1 LSLTLRKLSR
11 GAIRQLVEAIE
22 RNPEAKPWEVEVE
35 NILLDGIGA
44 SHLYETGSALL
55 LADDQGQ
62 IVGAAL
68 HYTDD
73 RLPGAQYIATVL
85 VDHRYRRLGYGRAL
99 LQAVVTD
106 AIERSGRS
114 YAVWIVHPENSVML
128 RISGDLGEEL
138 GVDSVTGY
146 AQFVYP

>member
-1 LSLTLRKLSR
+1 MSLTLRKLSR

-22 RNPEAKPWEVEVE
+22 RNPEAEPWEIEVE

-55 LADDQGQ
+55 LADDEGQ

-68 HYTDD
+68 HYSDD
-73 RLPGAQYIATVL
+73 RLPGAQYLAIVL
-85 VDHRYRRLGYGRAL
+85 VDHRYRGLGYGRSL

-106 AIERSGRS
+106 AISRSGRS
-114 YAVWIVHPENSVML
+114 YAMWIVHRENAVML
-128 RISGDLGEEL
+128 RLSGDLGEAL

-146 AQFVYP
+146 VQFVYP

>member
-1 LSLTLRKLSR
+1 LSLTLRQLSR

-128 RISGDLGEEL
+128 RMSGDLGEEL

>member
-1 LSLTLRKLSR
+1 LSLTLRKLPR

-22 RNPEAKPWEVEVE
+22 RNPEAEPWEIEVE

-44 SHLYETGSALL
+44 SHLYTTASALL
-55 LADDQGQ
+55 LADDHGQ

-68 HYTDD
+68 HYSDD
-73 RLPGAQYIATVL
+73 RPHGAQYIATVL

>member
-99 LQAVVTD
+99 LQAVVSD
-106 AIERSGRS
+106 AIDRSGRT
-114 YAVWIVHPENSVML
+114 YAVWIVHPENAVML
-128 RISGDLGEEL
+128 RLSRDLGEEL

-146 AQFVYP
+146 VQFVYP

>member
-1 LSLTLRKLSR
+1 MSLTLRKLSR

-22 RNPEAKPWEVEVE
+22 RNPEAEPWEIEVE

-55 LADDQGQ
+55 LADDEGQ

-68 HYTDD
+68 HYSDD
-73 RLPGAQYIATVL
+73 RLPGAQYIAIVL
-85 VDHRYRRLGYGRAL
+85 VDHRYRRLGYGRSL

-106 AIERSGRS
+106 AISRSGRS
-114 YAVWIVHPENSVML
+114 YAMWIVHPENAVML
-128 RISGDLGEEL
+128 RLSGDLGEAL

-146 AQFVYP
+146 VQFVYP

>member
-22 RNPEAKPWEVEVE
+22 RNPEAEPWEIEVE

-55 LADDQGQ
+55 LADDHGQ
-62 IVGAAL
+62 MVGAAL
-68 HYTDD
+68 HYSDD
-73 RLPGAQYIATVL
+73 RPHGAQYIATVL

>member
-85 VDHRYRRLGYGRAL
+85 VDHRHRRLGYGRAL